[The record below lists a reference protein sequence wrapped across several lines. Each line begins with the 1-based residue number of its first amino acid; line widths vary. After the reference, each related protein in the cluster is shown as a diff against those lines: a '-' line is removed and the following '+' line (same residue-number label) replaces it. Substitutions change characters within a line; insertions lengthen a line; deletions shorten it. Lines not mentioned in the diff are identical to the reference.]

1 MPLTSDLPGCSSRMA
16 NTRLH
21 SLLMAIAIAALGT
34 TTAISSLAGEPSVIQ
49 FVGPAERLQPR
60 STNDAV
66 TFKLLPQSEQRA
78 QQEPTPQESTLPDF
92 RAFLREFSQHSSKP
106 TLEIAQNQ
114 NTAPTQLPTPNE
126 DPEEVAAPENTATK
140 AENTRSICQARPSLA
155 SLSTDIS
162 LPDGT
167 LPSNIAEKCAVSE
180 SPIID
185 PRMQGIWAET
195 NHHWAATCLKH
206 RPLYFEEV
214 NAERYGYTASY
225 CLQPLISAGRFFLTI
240 PALPYKMAV
249 ECPKS
254 CSYTLGH
261 YRPGSR
267 CVPRRPNRLP
277 LRASG
282 SLAQIGMVAGLILLI
297 P

>member
-1 MPLTSDLPGCSSRMA
+1 MA
-16 NTRLH
+16 NTRLR

-66 TFKLLPQSEQRA
+66 TFKLLPQPEQPA
-78 QQEPTPQESTLPDF
+78 IEEPAPQITTLPKF
-92 RAFLREFSQHSSKP
+92 GAFLRELSQRTSKP
-106 TLEIAQNQ
+106 TLEVAQNQ
-114 NTAPTQLPTPNE
+114 NTAPTQLPAPDE
-126 DPEEVAAPENTATK
+126 IPEEVAAPQNAAAN
-140 AENTRSICQARPSLA
+140 AEKSGLRCQAGPSLA

-162 LPDGT
+162 LPGGT
-167 LPSNIAEKCAVSE
+167 LPSNIAAQCAASE

-185 PRMQGIWAET
+185 PRMQGVWAET

-206 RPLYFEEV
+206 RPLYFEEI

-225 CLQPLISAGRFFLTI
+225 VLQPLISAGKFFLTI

-282 SLAQIGMVAGLILLI
+282 SLAQVGMVAGLILLI